1 MFSMTKSRE
10 LDEEQ
15 RQDADVNKR
24 HYSEDVKIHRWYYW
38 MVMTV
43 VQTVTLLNNNNN
55 NNNNNYNNNNNDKKK
70 KSWIRDNVPMKNAGM
85 WWRSVLPTQKK
96 YGISL

>member
-24 HYSEDVKIHRWYYW
+24 YYLPLNTGRMKAICYYCEGCKFLPKIA
-38 MVMTV
+38 
-43 VQTVTLLNNNNN
+43 LL
-55 NNNNNYNNNNNDKKK
+55 
-70 KSWIRDNVPMKNAGM
+70 A
-85 WWRSVLPTQKK
+85 
-96 YGISL
+96 